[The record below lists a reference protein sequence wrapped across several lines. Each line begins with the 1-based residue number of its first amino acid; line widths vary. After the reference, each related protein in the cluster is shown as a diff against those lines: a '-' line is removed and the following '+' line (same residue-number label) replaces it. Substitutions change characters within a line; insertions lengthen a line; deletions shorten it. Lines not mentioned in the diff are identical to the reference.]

1 MPWHASSP
9 RRTGQK
15 SLPAPA
21 GQTWKVGPIASVTVA
36 HPSQGPSKPDTPC
49 NKSYGQ
55 IADVNI
61 QVVRSVQ
68 RSDMVSPGM
77 GSVAVSASGS
87 GSPVNRN

>member
-1 MPWHASSP
+1 M
-9 RRTGQK
+9 
-15 SLPAPA
+15 PAPA
-21 GQTWKVGPIASVTVA
+21 GQTSKVGPIAGVTVA
-36 HPSQGPSKPDTPC
+36 HPSQTPY

-77 GSVAVSASGS
+77 GNVAVSASGS